1 MTEQNPVP
9 AEDRAHVHDHNRD
22 KDPELFRREPVS
34 FVRRGSR
41 LNRSRQAV
49 WERMAD
55 EVLVEVPRFRA
66 VTSVARDAQVDWDAQ
81 FGRSAPLLVDIG
93 SGQGESTAQ
102 GAKDRP
108 EWNVLAVEVYIP
120 GLAGLMGL
128 VEREGLTNVRAVE
141 ANAPELLDHTM
152 APGSVDEVWIFFPDP
167 WHKARHHKRRLVS
180 AALAERLARVLR
192 PGGVLR
198 LATDWSGYAVHMR
211 AVMDAAAE
219 FENPHAGERAGE
231 DSPLTRVRREGREL
245 EVGAQPLPAG
255 WDDAEAGQR
264 PARAG
269 LGEAV
274 VASEAQDPVD
284 HVGGWAPRFEGR
296 PLTQFENKALEAGR
310 LVFDLTYVRR

>member
-9 AEDRAHVHDHNRD
+9 AEERAHAHDHNRD
-22 KDPELFRREPVS
+22 KDPELIRREPVS

-49 WERMAD
+49 WERMA
-55 EVLVEVPRFRA
+55 EQVLVEVPRFRA
-66 VTSVARDAQVDWDAQ
+66 GTSVARDADVDWDAQ

-108 EWNVLAVEVYIP
+108 DWNVLSVEVYIP
-120 GLAGLMGL
+120 GLAGLMAL
-128 VEREGLTNVRAVE
+128 VERDGLTNVRAVE

-152 APGSVDEVWIFFPDP
+152 AAGSVDEVWIFFPDP
-167 WHKARHHKRRLVS
+167 WHKSRHHKRRLVS
-180 AALAERLARVLR
+180 AALAERVARVLR

-198 LATDWSGYAVHMR
+198 LATDWSSYAVHMR
-211 AVMDAAAE
+211 KVMDAAAD

-245 EVGAQPLPAG
+245 EVGAQPLPSG
-255 WDDAEAGQR
+255 WDEAERGQR

-274 VASEAQDPVD
+274 AASESADPVD
-284 HVGGWAPRFEGR
+284 RVGGWAPRYAGR
-296 PLTQFENKALEAGR
+296 PLTQFEDKALRAGR

>member
-9 AEDRAHVHDHNRD
+9 AEERAHAHDHNRD
-22 KDPELFRREPVS
+22 KDPELIRREPVS

-49 WERMAD
+49 WERMA
-55 EVLVEVPRFRA
+55 EQVLVEVPRFRA
-66 VTSVARDAQVDWDAQ
+66 GTSVAHDADIDWDAQ

-108 EWNVLAVEVYIP
+108 DWNVLSVEVYIP
-120 GLAGLMGL
+120 GLAGLMTL

-152 APGSVDEVWIFFPDP
+152 AAGSVDEVWIFFPDP
-167 WHKARHHKRRLVS
+167 WHKSRHHKRRLVS
-180 AALAERLARVLR
+180 AALAARLARVLR
-192 PGGVLR
+192 PGGVVR

-211 AVMDAAAE
+211 EVMDAAAD
-219 FENPHAGERAGE
+219 FRNPHAGERAGE

-245 EVGAQPLPAG
+245 EVGAQPLPSD
-255 WDDAEAGQR
+255 WDEAERR

-274 VASEAQDPVD
+274 AASEAVDPVD
-284 HVGGWAPRFEGR
+284 RLGGWAPRFEGR
-296 PLTQFENKALEAGR
+296 PLTQFENKALKAGR
-310 LVFDLTYVRR
+310 MVFDLTYVRR